1 MPDLNHD
8 DSIGSILHLLDSFN
22 IGGTESQA
30 VRLICELRKKGYAIH
45 VSCLNREGPLIN
57 SLAGQDIGEYR
68 LKKFFHY
75 DTLVKLIRFRND
87 LRKKGIKILHCHD
100 FYTNVFGTVA
110 GRLAGVPI
118 IINSRRDTGDL
129 IRPSQHMLQRIVL
142 KMSTHIV
149 SNASAIRRNVIER
162 EGIPREKTS
171 VIYNGIDHF
180 PSLDFQA
187 FRRDGRAWHIGMIA
201 NFNLPVKGHS
211 YFLRAA
217 DIVVR
222 KVKNMEFVLAG
233 DGPLRKCMQQLA
245 KELGIEERTQFRGRI
260 HPSEVFDQLD
270 LLVSASLSEGLSN
283 SIIEAMARGIPVV
296 ATRVGGNVELI
307 ENNQRGLLVEPSNSQ
322 ALAEAILWMVE
333 HPAKAYEM
341 GLCGKRFV
349 EEHFSWETNCAQYLS
364 LYRSLL
370 NQTQSGVT
378 PWR

>member
-1 MPDLNHD
+1 
-8 DSIGSILHLLDSFN
+8 
-22 IGGTESQA
+22 
-30 VRLICELRKKGYAIH
+30 LICKLQEKGYAIH

-57 SLAGQDIGEYR
+57 FLAGQDIREYR

-75 DTLVKLIRFRND
+75 DTLVKVIKFRND
-87 LRKKGIKILHCHD
+87 LRKKRIKILHCHD

-118 IINSRRDTGDL
+118 IINSRRDMGHL
-129 IRPSQHMLQRIVL
+129 IRPSQHMLQRIIF

-149 SNASAIRRNVIER
+149 SNASAIRRNVVER

-171 VIYNGIDHF
+171 VIYNGIDHV
-180 PSLDFQA
+180 PSINVQG
-187 FRRDGRAWHIGMIA
+187 FRNHSKALHIGMIA

-222 KVKNMEFVLAG
+222 KVRDMEFVLAG
-233 DGPLRKCMQQLA
+233 DGPLRKDMQQLA
-245 KELGIEERTQFRGRI
+245 KELGIEERIQFLGRI
-260 HPSEVFDQLD
+260 PPSEFFNRLD

-322 ALAEAILWMVE
+322 ALAEAILWMVG

-341 GLCGKRFV
+341 GLCGKRFI
-349 EEHFSWETNCAQYLS
+349 EEHFSWETNCSQYLL
-364 LYRSLL
+364 LYHSLL
-370 NQTQSGVT
+370 NQTPSGGI
-378 PWR
+378 P